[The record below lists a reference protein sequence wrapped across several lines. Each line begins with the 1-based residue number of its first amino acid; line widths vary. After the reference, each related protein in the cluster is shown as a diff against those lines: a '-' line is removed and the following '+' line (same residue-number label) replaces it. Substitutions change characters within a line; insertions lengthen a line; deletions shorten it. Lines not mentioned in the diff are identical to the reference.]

1 MNLYLKIMLILFGLA
16 YLISPVDIIPD
27 LLVPYVGWVD
37 DSLVIFAIYHLI
49 RHGEL
54 PWFLFKKKTV
64 GGTRKSPGNHEKTS
78 RHRNP
83 KQAPY
88 ENTDQNPGKNPGKK
102 KKDQNSSRNGTSCFK
117 SDHEILGVPD
127 NATQVEIRKAYKEK
141 IKQYH
146 PDKVSHLGEEFSHL
160 AYEKFLEI
168 QKAYGALKKG

>member
-27 LLVPYVGWVD
+27 LLVPYVGWID

-54 PWFLFKKKTV
+54 PWFLFKKKRV
-64 GGTRKSPGNHEKTS
+64 GGTQKSTGNYEKTS

-88 ENTDQNPGKNPGKK
+88 ENA
-102 KKDQNSSRNGTSCFK
+102 
-117 SDHEILGVPD
+117 DHEILGVPA
-127 NATQVEIRKAYKEK
+127 NATWEEIQKAYKEK

-160 AYEKFLEI
+160 ASEKFLEI
-168 QKAYGALKKG
+168 QKAYDALKKS

>member
-27 LLVPYVGWVD
+27 LLVPYVGWID
-37 DSLVIFAIYHLI
+37 DSLVIFAIFHLI

-54 PWFLFKKKTV
+54 PWFLFKKKRV
-64 GGTRKSPGNHEKTS
+64 GGTQKSQGNNEKTS
-78 RHRNP
+78 RHRNT

-88 ENTDQNPGKNPGKK
+88 ENTDQNPGKNKK
-102 KKDQNSSRNGTSCFK
+102 NQNSSRNGTSCFK
-117 SDHEILGVPD
+117 SDYEILGVPA
-127 NATQVEIRKAYKEK
+127 NATQEKIRKAYKEK

-146 PDKVSHLGEEFSHL
+146 PDKLSHLGEEFSHL

>member
-27 LLVPYVGWVD
+27 LLVPFVGWID
-37 DSLVIFAIYHLI
+37 DSLVLFAIYHLI

-54 PWFLFKKKTV
+54 PWFLFKKKRV
-64 GGTRKSPGNHEKTS
+64 GGTEKSSGKPG
-78 RHRNP
+78 
-83 KQAPY
+83 QATY
-88 ENTDQNPGKNPGKK
+88 KNADQNPGQKEKN
-102 KKDQNSSRNGTSCFK
+102 QNGSGNGTPCFK
-117 SDHEILGVPD
+117 SNHEVLGVPPD
-127 NATQVEIRKAYKEK
+127 ATWEEIQKAYKER

-160 AYEKFLEI
+160 ANEKFLEI